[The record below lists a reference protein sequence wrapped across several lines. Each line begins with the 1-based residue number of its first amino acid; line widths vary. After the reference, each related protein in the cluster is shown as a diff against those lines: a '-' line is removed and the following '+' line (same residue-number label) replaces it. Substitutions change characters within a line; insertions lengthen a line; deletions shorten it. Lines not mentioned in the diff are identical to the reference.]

1 MNSNRLL
8 PQFRISAAMQPY
20 VLRLRLRGLDFDF
33 GSDPKAAVDF
43 TKCIREM
50 RRILVEKR
58 RISVIAADRAILK
71 TLEAAIDFQLADLR
85 HRSLKTI
92 EAYSYRTLDHLIR
105 ELRQLAHAIGQ
116 LPPTSKGVLNK
127 RASALIEQGQFD
139 SDAFIEIFEKIIAVV
154 PELAPRKLAE
164 NILSLIHTEQTG
176 DRRPPIIDRWEFMPA
191 TMRVKVEESV
201 QAVPSRS
208 LARWLDNIADL
219 LEQERPARKRGAPVS
234 LAQAFVARIA
244 TIWRSLGLKPGL
256 AYNFSLYPVTD
267 DCIGRGGRVESAF
280 QHYCRAALTAVGD
293 PTEIS
298 ARQIANYKRQQKQYQ
313 ERSSD
318 RVR

>member
-58 RISVIAADRAILK
+58 RISAIAADRAI
-71 TLEAAIDFQLADLR
+71 
-85 HRSLKTI
+85 LKTI

-105 ELRQLAHAIGQ
+105 ELRQLSHAIGQ

-127 RASALIEQGQFD
+127 RVSALIEQGPFD
-139 SDAFIEIFEKIIAVV
+139 SDVFIEIFEKIIAVV

-164 NILSLIHTEQTG
+164 NILSLIHTEQTK
-176 DRRPPIIDRWEFMPA
+176 DRRPPIIDRWEAMPA
-191 TMRVKVEESV
+191 TMRVRVEELV
-201 QAVPSRS
+201 QAVPSQS
-208 LARWLDNIADL
+208 LVRWLDNLADL
-219 LEQERPARKRGAPVS
+219 LEQKRPARKRGAPRS

-256 AYNFSLYPVTD
+256 AYDFSLYPATD

-280 QHYCRAALTAVGD
+280 QRYCRAALTAVGD

>member
-8 PQFRISAAMQPY
+8 PQFRISADMQPY
-20 VLRLRLRGLDFDF
+20 VLRIRLRGLDFDF
-33 GSDPKAAVDF
+33 GSDPEAAVAF
-43 TKCIREM
+43 TKCIGGM
-50 RRILVEKR
+50 RQILLRR
-58 RISVIAADRAILK
+58 RISAIAADRAILK
-71 TLEAAIDFQLADLR
+71 TLEAAIDFQLTDLR

-105 ELRQLAHAIGQ
+105 ELRQLSHAIGQ
-116 LPPTSKGVLNK
+116 LPPTSKGILNR
-127 RASALIEQGQFD
+127 RASALIEQRPFD
-139 SDAFIEIFEKIIAVV
+139 SDVFIQIFEKIIAVV

-164 NILSLIHTEQTG
+164 NIFSLVKSEQTG
-176 DRRPPIIDRWEFMPA
+176 DRRPPIIDRWESMPA
-191 TMRVKVEESV
+191 TTRVKVEELV

-219 LEQERPARKRGAPVS
+219 LEQERPARKRGAPRS
-234 LAQAFVARIA
+234 IIQAFVSRIA

-256 AYNFSLYPVTD
+256 AYNFFLYPDTD

-280 QHYCRAALTAVGD
+280 QRYCRAALTAVGD

-298 ARQIANYKRQQKQYQ
+298 ARQIVNFKRQLKQYQ

>member
-20 VLRLRLRGLDFDF
+20 VLRIRLRGLDFDF
-33 GSDPKAAVDF
+33 GSDPEAAVAF
-43 TKCIREM
+43 TKCIGGM
-50 RRILVEKR
+50 RQILLKR
-58 RISVIAADRAILK
+58 RISAIAADRAILK
-71 TLEAAIDFQLADLR
+71 TLEAAIDFQLTDLR

-105 ELRQLAHAIGQ
+105 ELRQLSHAIGQ
-116 LPPTSKGVLNK
+116 LPPTSKGILNR
-127 RASALIEQGQFD
+127 RASALIEQRPFD
-139 SDAFIEIFEKIIAVV
+139 SDVFIQIFEKIIAVV
-154 PELAPRKLAE
+154 PELAPRKLAG
-164 NILSLIHTEQTG
+164 NILSLVKSEQTG
-176 DRRPPIIDRWEFMPA
+176 DRRPPIIDRWESMPA
-191 TMRVKVEESV
+191 TTRVKIEELV

-208 LARWLDNIADL
+208 LARWLDNLADL
-219 LEQERPARKRGAPVS
+219 LEQERPARKRGAPRS
-234 LAQAFVARIA
+234 LAQAFVVRIA

-256 AYNFSLYPVTD
+256 AYDFSLYPATD

-280 QHYCRAALTAVGD
+280 QRYCRAALTAVGD
-293 PTEIS
+293 ATEIS

-318 RVR
+318 RAR